1 MPHISKRAAIIQMV
15 VSPSLCI
22 FFFFILV
29 FVYKCAIIGRKNTFF
44 SIADQIKQ
52 KIITFAPQIIKQI
65 ATLRTIST
73 TRKPFQPD
81 RVETFRIDTET
92 TLLPFLL
99 QVLAPRSRNSIKSM
113 MKYGHVR
120 VGGRIVRIFDTPL
133 APGDE
138 MEVNLVRPFP
148 MLRSPM
154 MSILYEDDALIVV
167 EKKSGLLS
175 VGVGDPPK
183 ENAWH
188 IVTEYLRQ
196 SKPFARSYVVH
207 RLDQYTSGILIFA
220 KTEDVQKRFRS
231 AWSSYVVDRRYVAI
245 TEHVPAERE
254 GEIATYL
261 AQSSAMKVYSTDN
274 PDEGKLAV
282 TRYRVMR
289 VSHDRAIVDVQLLT
303 GRKNQIRV
311 HLSEMGCPIVG
322 DRKYGAV
329 SNPHGRLML
338 HNYKLQFVHPLTKEN
353 LVFELPYPP
362 CFRI

>member
-1 MPHISKRAAIIQMV
+1 MPERI
-15 VSPSLCI
+15 
-22 FFFFILV
+22 
-29 FVYKCAIIGRKNTFF
+29 
-44 SIADQIKQ
+44 
-52 KIITFAPQIIKQI
+52 
-65 ATLRTIST
+65 
-73 TRKPFQPD
+73 
-81 RVETFRIDTET
+81 ETFRPETET
-92 TLLPFLL
+92 TLLPYLL
-99 QVLAPRSRNSIKSM
+99 QVLAPRSRSSIKAM

-120 VGGRIVRIFDTPL
+120 VGGRIVRAFDLPL
-133 APGDE
+133 KPGDE

-154 MSILYEDDALIVV
+154 MSILYEDDSLIVV

-175 VGVGDPPK
+175 VGVGERPK

-188 IVTEYLRQ
+188 IVTDYLRQ
-196 SKPFARSYVVH
+196 RKPFVRSYVVH

-220 KTEDVQKRFRS
+220 KTEEVQKHFRT

-245 TEHVPAERE
+245 TEHVPEKPE

-261 AQSSAMKVYSTDN
+261 AENSAMKVYSTDN
-274 PDEGKLAV
+274 PEEGKLAV
-282 TRYRVMR
+282 TRYKVLKTNRN
-289 VSHDRAIVDVQLLT
+289 RAMIDIQLLT

-338 HNYKLQFVHPLTKEN
+338 HNYKLQFIHPMTKEN